1 MQPKRKIKQITIEF
15 AEKPM
20 KYIMPAPASQQFK
33 ELKELFEENNKKI
46 SDLEKKSLKIMMN

>member
-1 MQPKRKIKQITIEF
+1 MQPKRKIKQIIIEF

-33 ELKELFEENNKKI
+33 ELKKLFEENNKKI
-46 SDLEKKSLKIMMN
+46 SDLEKSH